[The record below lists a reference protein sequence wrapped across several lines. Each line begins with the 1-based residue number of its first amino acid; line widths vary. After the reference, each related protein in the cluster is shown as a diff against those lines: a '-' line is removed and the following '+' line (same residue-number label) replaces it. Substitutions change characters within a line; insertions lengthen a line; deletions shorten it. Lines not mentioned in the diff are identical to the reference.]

1 MAERW
6 VELADKDGS
15 FYDPQTGFTIP
26 RGKRVRLTNPI
37 GRLTAT
43 KIAGQGIV
51 ESKENAGE
59 PASCK
64 KPDSPDPSGKNSNSG
79 AGLLAGQGDKP
90 NNPEGPGGA
99 NDAVGTAGAEPSA
112 GANSA
117 VNGMVGPD
125 NEPGE
130 SGAED
135 SPTTPEALAQARDL
149 VIERRIETLMAENT
163 VKQLLAAAAKMGL
176 SLKPRANKQQI
187 ATQVAV
193 AEWQREHGKQ

>member
-1 MAERW
+1 MNWRTRTA
-6 VELADKDGS
+6 V
-15 FYDPQTGFTIP
+15 FTILK
-26 RGKRVRLTNPI
+26 RGSRFPEGNRVRLTKPI

-43 KIAGQGIV
+43 KIAGKGIV

-59 PASCK
+59 P
-64 KPDSPDPSGKNSNSG
+64 
-79 AGLLAGQGDKP
+79 LLARSQIATSPARIPIAGPACWPARDKP

-149 VIERRIETLMAENT
+149 VIERRIETLMTANT